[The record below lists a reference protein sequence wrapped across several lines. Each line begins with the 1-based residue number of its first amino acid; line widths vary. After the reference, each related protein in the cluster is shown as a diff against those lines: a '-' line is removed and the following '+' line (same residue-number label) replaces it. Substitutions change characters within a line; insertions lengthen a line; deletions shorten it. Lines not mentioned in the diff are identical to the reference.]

1 MKVGR
6 ENERGQR
13 LVENW
18 RKGIVRSIASI
29 ELENI
34 KLEMLYLLC
43 SSTFLVTSTN
53 VIVMYV

>member
-6 ENERGQR
+6 ESERGQR

-18 RKGIVRSIASI
+18 RKGIVISIASI

-34 KLEMLYLLC
+34 KLEMLYLLY
-43 SSTFLVTSTN
+43 SSTFLVTSTKL
-53 VIVMYV
+53 IFMYV